1 MKSPTIT
8 QMSLGI
14 DLQALQRLSPPLLG
28 ARCPSRSLWWLEP
41 TRGTL
46 TANGSTT
53 ACQEEAALP
62 AGASAAAL
70 AVARAPAPVL
80 GRDRR
85 GARCVRGA
93 PRPSLRRPPFVAIGE
108 CAVGREQDPPSGAPA
123 RARSARTASG
133 GKGAPHT

>member
-1 MKSPTIT
+1 MP
-8 QMSLGI
+8 LGF
-14 DLQALQRLSPPLLG
+14 DPQALQPFTAVAWRS
-28 ARCPSRSLWWLEP
+28 RC
-41 TRGTL
+41 TL
-46 TANGSTT
+46 TANGTTT
-53 ACQEEAALP
+53 AGQEEAALP
-62 AGASAAAL
+62 AGASSAAAL

-85 GARCVRGA
+85 GARCVRGT
-93 PRPSLRRPPFVAIGE
+93 PRPSVRRPPFVAIGE